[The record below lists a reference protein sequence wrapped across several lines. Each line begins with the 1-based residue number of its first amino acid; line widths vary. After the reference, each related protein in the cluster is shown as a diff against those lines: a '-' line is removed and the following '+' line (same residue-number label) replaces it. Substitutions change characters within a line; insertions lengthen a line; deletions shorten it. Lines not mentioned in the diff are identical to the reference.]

1 MNNVYLIYGTDYGLI
16 KREVDKIVN
25 GALDVI
31 KYDLLESKIDEL
43 LDDAL
48 CISLFGDKKVLIGE
62 NANFLTSE
70 STKIEHNIDYLTNY
84 ISDNDHDNIVILT
97 VLTDKL
103 DERKKIVKLI
113 KSNSN
118 VIFKNTIDEKNLSGF
133 VIDEFKNNKFK
144 IDSKTANYFVN
155 YVGKNVDVLISEI
168 EKMIIYKEDDK
179 VITLEDINNIS
190 ARGFKDNIFDLTDG
204 IMKKDYKKIFETYND
219 LIKVGED
226 PIKIIGL
233 LGSQFS
239 LIYQSKLLSEQG
251 KIGKDIAVILDV
263 HPYRVKLAL
272 ETDFLTYELEELLT
286 KLHELDFDIKSGKQ
300 DKNVGLENFLL
311 YL

>member
-16 KREVDKIVN
+16 KREVDKIIN
-25 GALDVI
+25 NSLDVV
-31 KYDLLESKIDEL
+31 KYDLLETKIDEW
-43 LDDAL
+43 LDDAS

-62 NANFLTSE
+62 NANFLTSD
-70 STKIEHNIDYLTNY
+70 TVKIEHNIDYLTNY
-84 ISDNDHDNIVILT
+84 ISDNNHDNIVILT
-97 VLTDKL
+97 VLTEKL

-118 VIFKNTIDEKNLSGF
+118 VIFKNTIDEKNLSSF

-155 YVGKNVDVLISEI
+155 YVGKNVDILISEI

-179 VITLEDINNIS
+179 LITIDDINDIS
-190 ARGFKDNIFDLTDG
+190 CKGFKDNIFDLTDG
-204 IMKKDYKKIFETYND
+204 IMKKDHKKIFETYND
-219 LIKVGED
+219 LIKTGED
-226 PIKIIGL
+226 PIKIIAL

-239 LIYQSKLLSEQG
+239 LIYQSKLLSNQG
-251 KIGKDIAVILDV
+251 KISKDIASILDV

>member
-16 KREVDKIVN
+16 KREVDKIIN
-25 GALDVI
+25 NSLDVV
-31 KYDLLESKIDEL
+31 KYDLLETKIDEL
-43 LDDAL
+43 LDDAS

-62 NANFLTSE
+62 NANFLTSD
-70 STKIEHNIDYLTNY
+70 TVKIEHNIEYLSNY
-84 ISDNDHDNIVILT
+84 VSDNNHDNIIILT
-97 VLTDKL
+97 VLAEKL

-133 VIDEFKNNKFK
+133 VIVEFKNNKFK

-155 YVGKNVDVLISEI
+155 YVGKNVDILISEI
-168 EKMIIYKEDDK
+168 EKMIIYKDTNNIVTID
-179 VITLEDINNIS
+179 DINDIS
-190 ARGFKDNIFDLTDG
+190 CRGFKDNIFDLTDG
-204 IMKKDYKKIFETYND
+204 IMKKDHKKIFETYND
-219 LIKVGED
+219 LIKIGED
-226 PIKIIGL
+226 PIKIIAL
-233 LGSQFS
+233 LGSQFT
-239 LIYQSKLLSEQG
+239 LIYQSKLLSNQG
-251 KIGKDIAVILDV
+251 KISKDIAAMLDV

-272 ETDFLTYELEELLT
+272 ETDFLIYELEELLT

-300 DKNVGLENFLL
+300 DKNIGLENFLL

>member
-16 KREVDKIVN
+16 KREVDKIIN
-25 GALDVI
+25 NSLDVV
-31 KYDLLESKIDEL
+31 KYDLLETKIDEL
-43 LDDAL
+43 LDDAS

-62 NANFLTSE
+62 NANFLTSDAV
-70 STKIEHNIDYLTNY
+70 KIEHNIDYLTNY
-84 ISDNDHDNIVILT
+84 ISDNNHDNIVILT
-97 VLTDKL
+97 VLTEKL

-118 VIFKNTIDEKNLSGF
+118 VIFKNTIDEKNLSSF
-133 VIDEFKNNKFK
+133 VIDEFKNNKYK

-155 YVGKNVDVLISEI
+155 YVGKNVDILISEI

-179 VITLEDINNIS
+179 LITIDDINDIS
-190 ARGFKDNIFDLTDG
+190 CKGFKDNIFDLTDG
-204 IMKKDYKKIFETYND
+204 IMKKDHKKIFETYND
-219 LIKVGED
+219 LIKTGED
-226 PIKIIGL
+226 PIKIIAL

-239 LIYQSKLLSEQG
+239 LIYQSKLLSNQG
-251 KIGKDIAVILDV
+251 KISKDIAVILDV